1 MNKYPKIILAVLLAA
16 ALALGSIQGVRLRH
30 LREAEMFYR
39 WILAEATQFSI
50 FSDIDAAKG
59 KEDEGQKKMDRELFA
74 RIIEKTEPALAA
86 EEQKEDASGKPLSKI
101 LSVATDDNK
110 NDVVW
115 QLAQGKLLAK
125 ERADFLQYLR
135 DKKLSSVASQFDPGA
150 VYSDTE
156 SSVSIGNIFFGF
168 RKIAANFVWLQ
179 VDRYWHEGMMQ
190 RMIPLMKT
198 CVMLDPTFVDAY
210 LLGAW
215 HLAFNATAKMMDTPE
230 PLRKWNDKYKARVGE
245 KETYYYLAVDFLE
258 DGVRKNPRNYRLY
271 FDLGYGIY
279 NIKLKDYANA
289 VKYLSL
295 AIQQR
300 HDRWVPRML
309 YLCYELN
316 GQYQEALDGWQDYK
330 AKNAGNVIE
339 VEKAERFIERN
350 TGLLKEKQADAAV
363 ERAKAAPT
371 PAQADAGRAE
381 ANTLREEARQIW
393 ESLSGPGKDEPFA
406 MGRLMRMKAVK
417 LIEEQRYLEAIAILE
432 NARWKSNEFF
442 EEASRMIIDTKIKAG
457 VPLSTSEKKAVI
469 RREEEQK
476 YKQQQGQNPA

>member
-1 MNKYPKIILAVLLAA
+1 MNKYPRIILAVLLAA
-16 ALALGSIQGVRLRH
+16 ALTLGALQGVRLRH

-39 WILAEATQFSI
+39 WILAEATQFRV

-59 KEDEGQKKMDRELFA
+59 KEDEGQKKMDRELFT

-86 EEQKEDASGKPLSKI
+86 EEQKQDESGKPLSKI
-101 LSVATDDNK
+101 LSVAADDSK

-125 ERADFLQYLR
+125 ERVDFFQYLR
-135 DKKLSSVASQFDPGA
+135 DKKLTSVASQFDPSA
-150 VYSDTE
+150 VYSGED
-156 SSVSIGNIFFGF
+156 SSVSVGNIFFGF

-215 HLAFNATAKMMDTPE
+215 HLAYNATAKMMDTPE
-230 PLRKWNDKYKARVGE
+230 PLKKWNDKYKARVGE

-258 DGVRKNPRNYRLY
+258 DGVRKNPRNYKLY

-279 NIKLKDYANA
+279 NLKLKDYANA

-309 YLCYELN
+309 YICYELN
-316 GQYQEALDGWQDYK
+316 GQFQEALDGWQDYK
-330 AKNAGNVIE
+330 NKNTGNPIE
-339 VEKAERFIERN
+339 IDKAERFIERN
-350 TGLLKEKQADAAV
+350 TGLLKEKRADAAM
-363 ERAKAAPT
+363 ERAKTA
-371 PAQADAGRAE
+371 PAQEADADRAE
-381 ANTLREEARQIW
+381 AAKLREEARQIW

-406 MGRLMRMKAVK
+406 LGRLMRMKAVK

-442 EEASRMIIDTKIKAG
+442 EEASRMIIDTKLKAG

-469 RREEEQK
+469 RQEEEKK
-476 YKQQQGQNPA
+476 YKQPQGQKPAA